1 MRRRLRDGEAVVKR
15 AKSVT
20 LDSTYI
26 ARLAGEKRES
36 VTAQPEEGVRFYE
49 SKRAK
54 KTEERSE
61 RRPEIDVG
69 TVRVAMRTRAAGD
82 AAEARGAG
90 EGATVPAGGGVW
102 AMEESGKA
110 GEEW

>member
-36 VTAQPEEGVRFYE
+36 VTAQPEE
-49 SKRAK
+49 
-54 KTEERSE
+54 RSE

-69 TVRVAMRTRAAGD
+69 TERGWERSDAYACCWRRRRSTWSGGRCDGTCWRGSLGDGRV
-82 AAEARGAG
+82 
-90 EGATVPAGGGVW
+90 W
-102 AMEESGKA
+102 
-110 GEEW
+110 

>member
-36 VTAQPEEGVRFYE
+36 VTAQPEEGVR
-49 SKRAK
+49 
-54 KTEERSE
+54 TERGWERSDAYACCW
-61 RRPEIDVG
+61 RRRRSTWSGGRCDG
-69 TVRVAMRTRAAGD
+69 TCWRGSLGDGRV
-82 AAEARGAG
+82 
-90 EGATVPAGGGVW
+90 W
-102 AMEESGKA
+102 
-110 GEEW
+110 

>member
-36 VTAQPEEGVRFYE
+36 VTTQPEEGVRFYE

-69 TVRVAMRTRAAGD
+69 TERGWERSDAYACYWRRRRSTWSGGRCDGTCWRGSLGDGRV
-82 AAEARGAG
+82 
-90 EGATVPAGGGVW
+90 W
-102 AMEESGKA
+102 
-110 GEEW
+110 